1 MCVCVE
7 VLCCVDKQGVL
18 SWPSPNPDKV
28 LFFSKHTQQACW
40 KEKTTQVEV
49 LSMSR
54 GRGGNSRVVFD
65 DLSWRRHTPSL
76 RPMGLAMMLCGHST
90 LPVMLRL
97 FDHLTQKARPQHLE
111 AAPPWGVWEL
121 PRILGFCPSA
131 QQVFQ
136 RRKSVAAYFLPTT
149 PCYTQNL
156 PPRPPLASRLPFPHL
171 IALQV
176 QHTLT
181 GSECVFSYGSAE
193 LILAGCSEVWDGE
206 ELQPLT
212 DADRKKVL
220 DFYERSCV
228 SGQCLTLSFKP
239 LLDTQHTL
247 HDTYPNEDTHL
258 PPHLDSTCLELPPT
272 HNLDSPEL
280 SGQVF
285 LGAVSS
291 VFGVRP
297 VMVRLVSGL
306 DSACIRLVYF
316 STEQEIKSKVF
327 AEKMGLE
334 TGWNCHISL
343 QSERSFP
350 LDTPCPAEKGGGEE
364 EEVCLLD
371 EQRSVGGTGL
381 RLDQEGA
388 CLMEDLNRAKLPRGI
403 ENVRPHLENIDN
415 VPLLVPLFTDCTP
428 QTVCEMVKVMQ
439 DYGEVVCCL
448 GSSQNINNNNVFLQS
463 DISICL
469 EPLLPCCP
477 VDGSPETP
485 KETETP
491 APMRPPSPPPSSP
504 SLSSLSS
511 ALCGLSCSLH
521 LSTTNLTLIQLI
533 RQARHTTAGIRKC
546 FLFLLQCQLYLVL
559 TQNKCV
565 LSTSRLDVVGC
576 SPVHRWSDP
585 SPFFLGDVAM
595 ETWLLGGLWLPP
607 LLCINEAIKLHEI
620 SLRVRYQKRQ
630 KLQFDTKLGMNS
642 PF

>member
-1 MCVCVE
+1 
-7 VLCCVDKQGVL
+7 
-18 SWPSPNPDKV
+18 
-28 LFFSKHTQQACW
+28 
-40 KEKTTQVEV
+40 
-49 LSMSR
+49 
-54 GRGGNSRVVFD
+54 
-65 DLSWRRHTPSL
+65 
-76 RPMGLAMMLCGHST
+76 MLCGHST

-111 AAPPWGVWEL
+111 ATPPWGVWEL

-149 PCYTQNL
+149 PCSTQNM
-156 PPRPPLASRLPFPHL
+156 PPRPPLAGRLPFPHL

-247 HDTYPNEDTHL
+247 HDTHPNEDTHL
-258 PPHLDSTCLELPPT
+258 HPHLDSTCLELPPT

-291 VFGVRP
+291 VFGARP

-350 LDTPCPAEKGGGEE
+350 LDTPCPADKRRGGGED

-371 EQRSVGGTGL
+371 EQRSVGGDDL

-388 CLMEDLNRAKLPRGI
+388 YIMEDLNRAKLPRGI

-463 DISICL
+463 DIS
-469 EPLLPCCP
+469 
-477 VDGSPETP
+477 
-485 KETETP
+485 
-491 APMRPPSPPPSSP
+491 
-504 SLSSLSS
+504 LSS

-521 LSTTNLTLIQLI
+521 LSPTNLTLIQLI

-559 TQNKCV
+559 IQVLGCVCQLPPPLGTTDILSLSCFYFPILSLSLLGKPFDSSIMTLPTGKNLHGLPRKTQRVFVVCFLGRFGLSVFILLACFTITLHGLCV
-565 LSTSRLDVVGC
+565 HAALRPHTPCPQSYLLVSCSNSSSWSPDWFGLQSDGLSLAQHVTSFFTLLTAR
-576 SPVHRWSDP
+576 SDL
-585 SPFFLGDVAM
+585 SPFSLGDVAM

-620 SLRVRYQKRQ
+620 RLRVRYQKRQ